1 MRPRIFLLS
10 PARLGGP
17 RTHLLLRDTASFDVA
32 VKLRQGIAT
41 VAEVYSFISGLYF
54 RGKIAYVGAF
64 GCAPAGVPRAVV
76 IVPGVGLIPPETK
89 LNRDQLSAIGKVPVE
104 AANDAFSAPLLRDAR
119 LLDEAAGQD
128 CEYVLLGSV
137 ASDKYTQPLL
147 QVFGQRLLFPAE
159 FVGRGDMSRGGLM
172 LRCAHSG
179 AELSY
184 VPVKGAVRTGQRP
197 PKLPPLRK
205 R

>member
-1 MRPRIFLLS
+1 VRPRIFLLS

-17 RTHLLLRDTASFDVA
+17 RTHLLLSDKASFDVA

-41 VAEVYSFISGLYF
+41 IAEVYSFISGLYF
-54 RGKIAYVGAF
+54 RGKIAYVSAF